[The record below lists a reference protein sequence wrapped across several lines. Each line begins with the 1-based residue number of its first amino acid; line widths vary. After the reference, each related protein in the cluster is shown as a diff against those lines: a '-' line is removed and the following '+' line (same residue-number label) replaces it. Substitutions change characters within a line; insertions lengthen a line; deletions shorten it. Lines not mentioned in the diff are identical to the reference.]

1 MAKKGDFNLE
11 VSIEADNT
19 DLIIAASEEA
29 TKKALTMIGMQAAN
43 YARLEL
49 EADPRRI
56 DTGLL
61 RNSITFA
68 VYGEGANTK
77 DYKADRAD
85 AETGEIKS
93 GSYEGT
99 APDEKGKVFIGTNVE
114 YAPYVEFGTGIYADG
129 GRKTP
134 WVFKDSKGEW
144 HKTSGMQPSH
154 FLKKAIEENKSTYN
168 QIIRDNLKG

>member
-68 VYGEGANTK
+68 VYGEGANSK
-77 DYKADRAD
+77 DYKANRAD
-85 AETGEIKS
+85 AESGEIKS

-99 APDEKGKVFIGTNVE
+99 APDEKGKVYIGTNVE
-114 YAPYVEFGTGIYADG
+114 YAPYVHEGTDRMAPNKFIKNAVEKNREQYKAM
-129 GRKTP
+129 
-134 WVFKDSKGEW
+134 WEACLKD
-144 HKTSGMQPSH
+144 
-154 FLKKAIEENKSTYN
+154 A
-168 QIIRDNLKG
+168 